1 MGPEWGRDPREFDEQ
16 WADSALNPAIQ
27 FSRILTGGVI

>member
-1 MGPEWGRDPREFDEQ
+1 MGPEWGREFDEQ
-16 WADSALNPAIQ
+16 WAVSALNPSIQ